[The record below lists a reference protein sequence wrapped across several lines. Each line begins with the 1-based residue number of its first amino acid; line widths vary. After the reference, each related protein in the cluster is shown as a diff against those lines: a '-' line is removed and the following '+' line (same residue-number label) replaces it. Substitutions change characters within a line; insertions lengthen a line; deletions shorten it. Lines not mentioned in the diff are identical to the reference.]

1 MDKRHILG
9 FEHLGI
15 PSSNIE
21 RTISFYEKL
30 GFSVVMRTNDPNT
43 KAEVAFLSLGNF
55 VIETYE
61 KEKTAG
67 KNGALD
73 HFSLLIDDVEALYK
87 EALAD
92 GFEILT
98 NGIETL
104 PFWENGVS
112 FFKSKGPDG
121 ESVELL
127 ERL

>member
-30 GFSVVMRTNDPNT
+30 GFSVAMRTNDPNT

-61 KEKTAG
+61 EKKTAG

-73 HFSLLIDDVEALYK
+73 HFSLLVDDVEVLYK

-112 FFKSKGPDG
+112 FFKIKGPDG